1 MSASQ
6 HAQTCRD
13 GLSVPYRLPILIAG
27 FVALALGV
35 LAGLGRLGFGVP
47 LPSPAL
53 LALHGPLMACG
64 FFGTLISLERAVALS
79 QRWAYAAP
87 SLAAVAV
94 LALIAGAPAVYTAA
108 LFSLAS
114 IMLVLASLTVV
125 RAQRALFTGTLLL
138 GALSWLVGNLL
149 WLSGGAVTVAIPWWA
164 GFLVLTIAGERLE
177 LSRFLP
183 PSRAAQRLFA
193 GIVSALVIGMAVS
206 AYGARATLVSAGA
219 LLALTLWLVRYDI
232 ARRTVRERG
241 LTRFIA
247 VCLLSAYAWL
257 GIGGAVALA
266 SGGLFS
272 GPAYDA
278 TLHAVFLGFVFS
290 MVFGHAPIIF
300 PAVTRL
306 AIHYHPV
313 FYVHLALL
321 HVSLALRMVGD
332 LAGVGEW
339 RSVGAMLNAV
349 TLAAFVLNT
358 VAGIVRARLRARV
371 GATG

>member
-1 MSASQ
+1 MSACRHGHSQ
-6 HAQTCRD
+6 QG
-13 GLSVPYRLPILIAG
+13 GLPVPYRLPMLIAG
-27 FVALALGV
+27 FIALALGV

-47 LPSPAL
+47 LPSAGL

-64 FFGTLISLERAVALS
+64 FFGTLISLERAAALGR
-79 QRWAYAAP
+79 RWAYLAP
-87 SLAAVAV
+87 LLAAVAV
-94 LALIAGAPAVYTAA
+94 LALIAGLPAIYTAA

-114 IMLVLASLTVV
+114 VMLVLASLTVV
-125 RAQRALFTGTLLL
+125 LAQRALFTGTLLL
-138 GALSWLVGNLL
+138 GAVSWLIGNLL
-149 WLSGGAVTVAIPWWA
+149 WLAGAALSAVVPWWA

-183 PSRAAQRLFA
+183 PSRTAQRLFA
-193 GIVSALVIGMAVS
+193 AIVAALVAGLALA
-206 AYGARATLVSAGA
+206 AYGAHATLLSAA
-219 LLALTLWLVRYDI
+219 AFLALTAWLVRYDI
-232 ARRTVRERG
+232 ARRTVKDRG

-257 GIGGAVALA
+257 GIGSVIALA

-313 FYVHLALL
+313 FYLHLALL
-321 HVSLALRMVGD
+321 HLSLALRVAGD

-339 RSVGAMLNAV
+339 RSLGAMLNAV
-349 TLAAFVLNT
+349 TLALFVLNT
-358 VAGIVRARLRARV
+358 VAGIVRARRRPE
-371 GATG
+371 G